1 VLWVVVLVVLL
12 VVLAAAIIVAVA
24 LPHLRAGSQIL
35 TPQGERV
42 VREARDRLTN
52 TQR

>member
-1 VLWVVVLVVLL
+1 MIWVVLLVVLL
-12 VVLAAAIIVAVA
+12 VVLAGAIVAAVA

>member
-1 VLWVVVLVVLL
+1 MLWLTVLVVLL
-12 VVLAAAIIVAVA
+12 VALSVAVITAVA
-24 LPHLRAGSQIL
+24 LPHLRSGSQIL